1 MTVNCELWT
10 VNFAMA
16 YPKITYNPGRGP
28 VTLPFQRPARKVPAY
43 SYTSARH
50 DNIASSGVRESV
62 LERIDS
68 FLTFEME
75 WVGIGPDVADWNAF
89 MLFALT
95 GGQFSYYPDASQ
107 STFTNY
113 WLEDTD
119 WTADY
124 KAAGQYTFKLKF
136 RQVVT

>member
-1 MTVNCELWT
+1 
-10 VNFAMA
+10 MA
-16 YPKITYNPGRGP
+16 YPQIIYDPGSGP
-28 VTLPFQRPARKVPAY
+28 VTLQFQRSPRKVPAY
-43 SYTSARH
+43 EFKATRH
-50 DNIASSGVRESV
+50 DNVASSGVRESV
-62 LERIDS
+62 LERIDT

-75 WVGIGPDVADWNAF
+75 WVGLGPDVQAWGNF

-95 GGQFSYYPDASQ
+95 GGQFAYYPDASRT
-107 STFTNY
+107 SFTNY

-119 WTADY
+119 WAADY

>member
-1 MTVNCELWT
+1 
-10 VNFAMA
+10 MA
-16 YPKITYNPGRGP
+16 YPKITYNPGTGP
-28 VTLPFQRPARKVPAY
+28 VTLQFQRPARKVPAY
-43 SYTSARH
+43 SYTAARH

-75 WVGIGPDVADWNAF
+75 WVGIGSDVVAWNSF

-107 STFTNY
+107 SAFTNY

-119 WTADY
+119 WTADF

-136 RQVVT
+136 RQVVS

>member
-1 MTVNCELWT
+1 VSCPQII
-10 VNFAMA
+10 
-16 YPKITYNPGRGP
+16 YDPGTGP
-28 VTLPFQRPARKVPAY
+28 VTLSFQRYPRKVPAY
-43 SYTSARH
+43 EFKARRH

-62 LERIDS
+62 LERIDT

-75 WVGIGPDVADWNAF
+75 WVAIGADVQAWSDF

-95 GGQFSYYPDASQ
+95 GGQFAYYADASVA
-107 STFTNY
+107 SFTNY

-124 KAAGQYTFKLKF
+124 KSVGQYSFRVKF